1 MYIFENDDNKDEDIT
16 TKPRAEEVLKAIE
29 ILEDFSLLS
38 NFGEAMMKSLKD
50 LDNSVQRELLL
61 MKKQSVISVFFLENR
76 LSR

>member
-29 ILEDFSLLS
+29 VLEDFSLFS

-61 MKKQSVISVFFLENR
+61 TKNKL
-76 LSR
+76 